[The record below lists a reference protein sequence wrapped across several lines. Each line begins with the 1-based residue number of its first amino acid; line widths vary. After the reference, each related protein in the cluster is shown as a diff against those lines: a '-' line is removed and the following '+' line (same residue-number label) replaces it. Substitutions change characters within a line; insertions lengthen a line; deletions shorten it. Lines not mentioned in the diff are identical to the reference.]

1 LGSDAVVVA
10 AAIAV
15 MRVAVGWSVFESI
28 VAAVVERL
36 IWWEEREE
44 AIAVERTE
52 VDIDD
57 RVAWSETEDTTDGQ
71 RSGGGCIK
79 WWRISGLLKW

>member
-1 LGSDAVVVA
+1 VV
-10 AAIAV
+10 
-15 MRVAVGWSVFESI
+15 
-28 VAAVVERL
+28 AVVERL

-57 RVAWSETEDTTDGQ
+57 RIA
-71 RSGGGCIK
+71 
-79 WWRISGLLKW
+79 